1 VQTDDQD
8 EESLATTLMAMD
20 DETLYAF
27 GDWLVMV
34 AIMYDREMEA
44 RRVDGH

>member
-1 VQTDDQD
+1 VQDEDQD

-44 RRVDGH
+44 RRQNGH